1 MFRWGLG
8 RGQRDKQGE
17 GSQPALTG
25 ARPAP
30 IDLAA
35 RKREEAQRTAD
46 SLAALERGQLPP
58 HVVARLRSQERGD
71 LPWTSDLTVNEW
83 AALRR
88 FRLRPLGQ
96 VMGSAFYHM
105 GYVYVPGFSFISQEL
120 AGPTRAMTEGRRLAV
135 SRMAQEAVL
144 LGANA
149 VVGVHLYGRRLE
161 FAEGLWE
168 YQAFGTA
175 VRVEGLPESPAPLL
189 CTVSGQDF
197 ARLLAGGALPVNIA
211 MGASFY
217 YLATD
222 WWDMRQQFSWYNQEM
237 THYQRG
243 LQDARHLAA
252 RKLRQDVQ
260 QAGGTGVVGVE
271 ADFLVEEIRSRRSQE
286 GEEIEDHLVIVF
298 MMGTVIETVGP
309 AHTTG
314 TFVHALDLRR

>member
-1 MFRWGLG
+1 MFRLGFG
-8 RGQRDKQGE
+8 RGQRDRQG
-17 GSQPALTG
+17 GRQALTG
-25 ARPAP
+25 APPPAL
-30 IDLAA
+30 DLAA
-35 RKREEAQRTAD
+35 LKQEEARRTAD

-58 HVVARLRSQERGD
+58 HVAERLRSQERGE
-71 LPWTSDLTVNEW
+71 LPWTSDLSVNEW

-135 SRMAQEAVL
+135 SRMAQEAAL

-149 VVGVHLYGRRLE
+149 VVGVHLSGRRLE

-168 YQAFGTA
+168 YRAFGTA

-197 ARLLAGGALPVNIA
+197 ARLLSGGALPVNIA

-222 WWDMRQQFSWYNQEM
+222 WWDMRQQLSWYNQEM

-243 LQDARHLAA
+243 LQEARRLAS
-252 RKLRQDVQ
+252 RGLRQDLQ
-260 QAGGTGVVGVE
+260 RAGGTGVVGVE
-271 ADFLVEEIRSRRSQE
+271 VEVAVEEIRSRRTQE
-286 GEEIEDHLVIVF
+286 GEEIEDHLISAF
-298 MMGTVIETVGP
+298 MLGTVIETVGP
-309 AHTTG
+309 AHTSG
-314 TFVHALDLRR
+314 TFVHVLDLRR